1 MDEGIEALEAHNLP
15 GVHIW
20 ESIKLMLESVSL
32 IVNNIALPDLAGF
45 PWTANLPGIL
55 IFLTKFKKTDLL
67 RDSGRRSSYLRGPA
81 GRQELGVSSD
91 AVAFQWGSLEAK
103 IKDRI

>member
-1 MDEGIEALEAHNLP
+1 
-15 GVHIW
+15 
-20 ESIKLMLESVSL
+20 MLESVSL

-91 AVAFQWGSLEAK
+91 AVAFQ
-103 IKDRI
+103 